1 MIHINLL
8 PQKRGRVSRKAIE
21 LRNFLIL
28 TGMGVGVV
36 LVVAFVVAGVLGT
49 RVSSLTSQRN
59 DMQAEIARLKKES
72 AQIAN
77 FEEDKK
83 RFEEKI
89 EVIRQLRRYQ
99 TRPVRFLDQIA
110 QHMPD
115 RVWLT
120 GLKDMGGKVTV
131 EGMAM
136 SNNDVVEMI
145 RQLKQVEMLSNVQ
158 VTESKRTSG
167 EGTSSYA
174 FIMTAQLG
182 EPVPAR
188 ATEPQV
194 K

>member
-8 PQKRGRVSRKAIE
+8 PQKRGRVSKKTIE

-28 TGMGVGVV
+28 TGMGVGAV
-36 LVVAFVVAGVLGT
+36 LVVAFVVAGILGT
-49 RVSSLTSQRN
+49 RVSSLTSQR
-59 DMQAEIARLKKES
+59 DTMSAEIARLKKES

-89 EVIRQLRRYQ
+89 EVIRQLRRHQ

-110 QHMPD
+110 HHMPN

-120 GLKDMGGKVTV
+120 ELSDQGGMVTV
-131 EGMAM
+131 KGLAM

-145 RQLKQVEMLSNVQ
+145 RDLKQVEMLSNVQ

-167 EGTSSYA
+167 DGISTYEFT
-174 FIMTAQLG
+174 MTARL
-182 EPVPAR
+182 
-188 ATEPQV
+188 TEPAG